1 MTINRR
7 ELLMLAG
14 SAAAA
19 WLMPR
24 SVGAQSDHAHHPLL
38 EPRRFPTPVQRI
50 APPPKFVTPLR
61 LPGHEDLM
69 ASLRLDAPL
78 ELYSRVVPIPLL
90 GGPHTLMWCYEGE
103 HAGRLVRNPLL
114 RVRRGQ
120 ELAIRLRNEL
130 PESTTIHWHGL
141 NVDERN
147 DGSGLHP
154 VLPGA
159 SNLYRF
165 AVKDAASMYWYHP
178 HPHYRTGLHIH
189 SGMSGLLL
197 VEDEREDQLRASLD
211 LEFGVTEI
219 PLLIQDKQISEKNQF
234 QYEVGDDDWI
244 GNRVLVNW
252 TPEPYFQAERRA
264 YRFRLLNASN
274 ARPFNIAFVLDGVA
288 LDFWL
293 LGTDAGLLDRPQRV
307 KQCFLAP
314 AQRLDVLIDF
324 ARLPAASRVRLTSL
338 AFDPMENDGAPLVDL
353 HLEHPGAT
361 PLGEALDLMA
371 IDLEGKAARPIR
383 PPSRLASLP
392 KVRNA
397 PVTRSF
403 RVHIEGRRWLIDG
416 RNHHDD
422 MDTPRFRVRRGD
434 YEVWE
439 IANDTV
445 SMPHPM
451 HIHAFRF
458 RVLERIGSP
467 AQIREQAAGRAGL
480 TPQDRG
486 WTDTVLVWPG
496 ERVRIGIDFSQP
508 FTGDQT
514 YMFHC
519 HNLEHED
526 QGLMLSFVVGDEA

>member
-1 MTINRR
+1 MPASRR
-7 ELLMLAG
+7 EFLLLAG
-14 SAAAA
+14 TTA
-19 WLMPR
+19 LGGLLPR
-24 SVGAQSDHAHHPLL
+24 ALPAQHGHHAPPPG
-38 EPRRFPTPVQRI
+38 ERRFPQPVQRL
-50 APPPKFVTPLR
+50 APVERFVAPLR
-61 LPGHEDLM
+61 LPGREGLFADV
-69 ASLRLDAPL
+69 SLRAPL
-78 ELYSRVVPIPLL
+78 ELTAHIASVPLL
-90 GGPHTLMWCYEGE
+90 DGPYTFLWCYEGE
-103 HAGRLVRNPLL
+103 HAGAMVRNPLL
-114 RVRRGQ
+114 RVRRGA
-120 ELAIRLRNEL
+120 ELAVRLRNEL
-130 PESTTIHWHGL
+130 QEDTTIHWHGL

-154 VLPGA
+154 VHPGA
-159 SNLYRF
+159 TRLYRF
-165 AVKDAASMYWYHP
+165 AVNDAAATYWYHP

-189 SGMSGLLL
+189 SGLGGLLL
-197 VEDEREDQLRASLD
+197 VEDEREDELRQRLD
-211 LEFGVTEI
+211 LDFGVTEI

-234 QYEVGDDDWI
+234 QYEIGDDDWI

-252 TPEPYFQAERRA
+252 SPEPRFEAGRRA

-274 ARPFNIAFVLDGVA
+274 ARPFRLAFRQNDRL

-293 LGTDAGLLDRPQRV
+293 IGSDAGRLDRPVRV
-307 KQCFLAP
+307 REAYLAP
-314 AQRLDVLIDF
+314 AQRLDVLVDF
-324 ARLPAASRVRLTSL
+324 SRLDAGSRVLLSSL
-338 AFDPMENDGAPLVDL
+338 AFDPMENDGAPPIDL
-353 HLEHPGAT
+353 QLEHPGAT
-361 PLGEALDLMA
+361 PLGEALDIMA
-371 IDLEGKAARPIR
+371 IDLSGPAARPL
-383 PPSRLASLP
+383 RLPRRLDALP
-392 KVRNA
+392 RA
-397 PVTRSF
+397 RGGEVTRRL

-422 MDTPRFRVRRGD
+422 MGTPRFRVRRGS

-467 AQIREQAAGRAGL
+467 AQIRALADGRNGL

-486 WTDTVLVWPG
+486 WLDTVLVWPG

-508 FTGDQT
+508 FSGDQT

-526 QGLMLSFVVGDEA
+526 QGLMLSFVVGD